1 MRVARADGSLATTG
15 SYPTAEDA
23 ARIARLNG
31 YEVAVEAS
39 SEVYQLELGF
49 EHPQLALSA

>member
-1 MRVARADGSLATTG
+1 MRVACADGSLATTG